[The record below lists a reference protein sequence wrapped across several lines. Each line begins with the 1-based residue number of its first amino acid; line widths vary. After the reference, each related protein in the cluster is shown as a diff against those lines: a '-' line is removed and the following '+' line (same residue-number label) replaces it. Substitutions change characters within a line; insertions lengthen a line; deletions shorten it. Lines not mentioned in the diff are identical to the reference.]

1 MSVETQIQ
9 ERLKDAMRAKDART
23 ADCIRMIKTKHM
35 ERRTAAGFKGPLDDN
50 LWLDVIAA
58 YQKQLR
64 KSREEYVAIGERG
77 AEAVEQID
85 FEIGFCAQFLP
96 KAASDDETR
105 VDRARD
111 PRAARR
117 VGREAG
123 RARRRR
129 HHEGATRASWSRR
142 PSSGWSKKSWARRR
156 AEFVGAPA
164 QSGAGSR
171 SSGGASRGGA
181 DRPRGRART
190 CRGSWAMRRL
200 SQPRR
205 RSSRVARSG
214 RAA

>member
-77 AEAVEQID
+77 AEAVAQLD

-105 VDRARD
+105 SIVRETLARLGVSD
-111 PRAARR
+111 AKQ
-117 VGREAG
+117 AG
-123 RARRRR
+123 RVVGDIMKA
-129 HHEGATRASWSRR
+129 HKGKLE
-142 PSSGWSKKSWARRR
+142 PSTVKRFVEEELAAPKS
-156 AEFVGAPA
+156 
-164 QSGAGSR
+164 
-171 SSGGASRGGA
+171 
-181 DRPRGRART
+181 
-190 CRGSWAMRRL
+190 
-200 SQPRR
+200 
-205 RSSRVARSG
+205 
-214 RAA
+214 